1 MKSTHLQQPKAT
13 RVFSL
18 GVVLSLLASAFFFW
32 VWYFRC
38 LRLEFN
44 ELGRYYDAENQVVY
58 TDAGFV
64 WCLPAFGFLVVAASL
79 MLYRKWRSRANHAL
93 KPTAPPSAGPR
104 LS

>member
-1 MKSTHLQQPKAT
+1 MKSSRPKHSKKL
-13 RVFSL
+13 FSI
-18 GVVLSLLASAFFFW
+18 GVVLSLLASGFFFW
-32 VWYFRC
+32 VWYFRY

-64 WCLPAFGFLVVAASL
+64 WCLPAFGLLAVAVTQIS
-79 MLYRKWRSRANHAL
+79 YRLWRRRANHAL
-93 KPTAPPSAGPR
+93 KPTGHKSGPR